1 MIPEYEHLITDI
13 SYAALRVV
21 SRAVRTVVNGTTDMT
36 VQVELN
42 NFANECDNRI
52 QHHDREVQ
60 KEVIAKLNAEHNNPP
75 PIALVV
81 VDAVM
86 PEGYEDLI

>member
-1 MIPEYEHLITDI
+1 MAAEYEHLITDI

-21 SRAVRTVVNGTTDMT
+21 SRAVRTVINGTTDMT

-60 KEVIAKLNAEHNNPP
+60 KEVIAKLNAEHKNPS
-75 PIALVV
+75 PIAHVV
-81 VDAVM
+81 VDATF
-86 PEGYEDLI
+86 EDLI